1 MGGVSK
7 EWREG
12 TGGEEEQERR
22 GQRSRRTGVKRSD
35 TWVEVMGGGSG
46 WEGKK
51 TARQVNEERA
61 TRAGVAQM
69 TMRCELWRRNL

>member
-7 EWREG
+7 GWRDG

-22 GQRSRRTGVKRSD
+22 VQRNRRTGVKRSD

-51 TARQVNEERA
+51 TVRQVNEERE
-61 TRAGVAQM
+61 RREQQAGVADGDDDEM
-69 TMRCELWRRNL
+69 